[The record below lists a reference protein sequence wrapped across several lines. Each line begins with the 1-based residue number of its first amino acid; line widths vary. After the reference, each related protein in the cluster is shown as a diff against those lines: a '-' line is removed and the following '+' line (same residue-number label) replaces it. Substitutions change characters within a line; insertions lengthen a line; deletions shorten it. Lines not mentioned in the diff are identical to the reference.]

1 MSLYPEFVKGVK
13 SEENTG
19 HLWHLDMD
27 LLEKR
32 RGRIQ
37 VMEVEVEEEEDKEE
51 EEVDEVEDTMDRWSL
66 ERLSNSCPQTDL
78 QRCALEILA
87 GVKRPTTVTDKRATS
102 TFNITISSQTSPVH
116 IIEIFFPNS

>member
-37 VMEVEVEEEEDKEE
+37 VMEVEEEEEEDKEE

-87 GVKRPTTVTDKRATS
+87 GVKRPTTVSKKRAN
-102 TFNITISSQTSPVH
+102 NIQHHNFKPDVSSLYH
-116 IIEIFFPNS
+116 IYLLS

>member
-27 LLEKR
+27 LMEKR

-37 VMEVEVEEEEDKEE
+37 VMEVEEEEEEDKE
-51 EEVDEVEDTMDRWSL
+51 EEVDEVEDTLDRWSL
-66 ERLSNSCPQTDL
+66 ERLSNSCPQTEL

-87 GVKRPTTVTDKRATS
+87 GVKRPTTVSKKRAN
-102 TFNITISSQTSPVH
+102 NIQHHNFKPDVSIS
-116 IIEIFFPNS
+116 

>member
-51 EEVDEVEDTMDRWSL
+51 EEEDEVEDNLDRWSM

-87 GVKRPTTVTDKRATS
+87 GVKRPTTVTNKEPS
-102 TFNITISSQTSPVH
+102 TFNITISSQTLHS
-116 IIEIFFPNS
+116 IS

>member
-37 VMEVEVEEEEDKEE
+37 VMEVEVEEEEDKVEEENVLLRRERLSKEE
-51 EEVDEVEDTMDRWSL
+51 EEEGLREVEQLTNNM
-66 ERLSNSCPQTDL
+66 RLTARDL
-78 QRCALEILA
+78 QEEV
-87 GVKRPTTVTDKRATS
+87 G
-102 TFNITISSQTSPVH
+102 N
-116 IIEIFFPNS
+116 FFHF

>member
-37 VMEVEVEEEEDKEE
+37 VMEVEVEEEEDKVEE
-51 EEVDEVEDTMDRWSL
+51 EVEDTLDRWSM

-87 GVKRPTTVTDKRATS
+87 GVKRPTTVSKKEPS
-102 TFNITISSQTSPVH
+102 TFNIKISSQTLQS
-116 IIEIFFPNS
+116 I

>member
-51 EEVDEVEDTMDRWSL
+51 EEEDEVEDTLDRWSM

-87 GVKRPTTVTDKRATS
+87 GVKRPTTVSKKEPS
-102 TFNITISSQTSPVH
+102 TLNITISSQTSPVH
-116 IIEIFFPNS
+116 IIEIFFPIS

>member
-1 MSLYPEFVKGVK
+1 MSLYPEFVKGVR

-51 EEVDEVEDTMDRWSL
+51 EEEDEVEDTMDRWSL

-87 GVKRPTTVTDKRATS
+87 GVKRPTTVSNKKPSR
-102 TFNITISSQTSPVH
+102 FYITISRQTSPVH

>member
-1 MSLYPEFVKGVK
+1 MK

-37 VMEVEVEEEEDKEE
+37 VMEVEVEEEEEE
-51 EEVDEVEDTMDRWSL
+51 EEDEVENTMDRWSM

-87 GVKRPTTVTDKRATS
+87 GVKRSTTVSNKKPSR
-102 TFNITISSQTSPVH
+102 FYITISSQTFQS
-116 IIEIFFPNS
+116 IS